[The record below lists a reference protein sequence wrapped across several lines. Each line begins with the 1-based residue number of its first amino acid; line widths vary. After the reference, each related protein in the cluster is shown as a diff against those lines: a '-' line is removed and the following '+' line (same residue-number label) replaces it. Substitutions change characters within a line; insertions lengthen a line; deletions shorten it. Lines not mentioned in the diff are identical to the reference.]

1 MADIV
6 KEISNRAEQALNIAD
21 QAVTDTDK
29 LNELKFH
36 LQQIIATSMLT
47 GKGASITKITICGLV
62 SFVVITVIMKWL
74 LTGNVDGAM
83 QLLPLVT
90 PLIGMLIG
98 AYGTGKTIQKI
109 SETKNG
115 SQSTTM
121 GSRKLRPPSS
131 YRPTDDP
138 AKDRGPSDTKRDH
151 PSGR

>member
-1 MADIV
+1 MSLLKTINKGIDV
-6 KEISNRAEQALNIAD
+6 VD
-21 QAVTDTDK
+21 QLVVDEDK
-29 LNELKFH
+29 KNELKYG
-36 LQQIIATSMLT
+36 LMQAVASGMLT

-62 SFVVITVIMKWL
+62 SFVVISVIIKWL

-109 SETKNG
+109 SATKNG
-115 SQSTTM
+115 SQSTTIS
-121 GSRKLRPPSS
+121 SRKLRPP
-131 YRPTDDP
+131 
-138 AKDRGPSDTKRDH
+138 DTKRDH

>member
-21 QAVTDTDK
+21 QAVIDQDK
-29 LNELKFH
+29 LNELKFNLH
-36 LQQIIATSMLT
+36 QIIATSMLT

-62 SFVVITVIMKWL
+62 SFVVISVMIKWL
-74 LTGNVDGAM
+74 LTGTVDGAM

-98 AYGTGKTIQKI
+98 AYGTGKTIQKVA
-109 SETKNG
+109 EKRNG
-115 SQSTTM
+115 
-121 GSRKLRPPSS
+121 GSRNLRPAKS
-131 YRPTDDP
+131 YRPTYSAPDIIDDG
-138 AKDRGPSDTKRDH
+138 RPSDIKREH

>member
-21 QAVTDTDK
+21 QAVIDQDK
-29 LNELKFH
+29 LNELKFNLH
-36 LQQIIATSMLT
+36 QIIATSMLT
-47 GKGASITKITICGLV
+47 GRGASITKITICGLV
-62 SFVVITVIMKWL
+62 SFVVISVIIKWL

-98 AYGTGKTIQKI
+98 AYGTSKTIQKVAEKRNGSRNLRPQYRDI
-109 SETKNG
+109 TKNVG
-115 SQSTTM
+115 DNSDN
-121 GSRKLRPPSS
+121 R
-131 YRPTDDP
+131 
-138 AKDRGPSDTKRDH
+138 PSDTKRGH

>member
-6 KEISNRAEQALNIAD
+6 KEISNRAKQALNIAD

-29 LNELKFH
+29 LNELKFN

-62 SFVVITVIMKWL
+62 SFVVVSVIIKWFFMGNADGAVQLITV
-74 LTGNVDGAM
+74 
-83 QLLPLVT
+83 VT

-109 SETKNG
+109 VAAKNG
-115 SQSTTM
+115 SQSATDS
-121 GSRKLRPPSS
+121 SRV
-131 YRPTDDP
+131 YNPT
-138 AKDRGPSDTKRDH
+138 ARKRPSDTKRDH
-151 PSGR
+151 PGR